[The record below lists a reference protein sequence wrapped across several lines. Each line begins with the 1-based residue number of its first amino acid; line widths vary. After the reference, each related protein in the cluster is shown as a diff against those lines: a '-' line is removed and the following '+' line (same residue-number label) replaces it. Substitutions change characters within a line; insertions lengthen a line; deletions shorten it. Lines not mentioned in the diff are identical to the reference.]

1 MKPFLVLLLL
11 CMAAAVSVPSLRAQ
25 RGQRGELSGASDA
38 CPDGM
43 ATCKA
48 VDSLCGSVSQI
59 YHAAD
64 DKNPQPWCN
73 YGSVMGLCK
82 GVGSQN
88 CCDNRESVKK
98 LADKCAALSSGHAA

>member
-48 VDSLCGSVSQI
+48 VD
-59 YHAAD
+59 
-64 DKNPQPWCN
+64 KNPQPWCN